1 MIIKQKKLL
10 SSAAAVFLA
19 VSLAAG
25 SVYADAEQTQ
35 TQAQTAHYKL
45 SLKDAIDMAIKDN
58 PQITACE
65 TEQKSNKINLD
76 AAYKNMNRYKK
87 ADVHSTNYSV
97 MFVKKGYYVHSYEAA
112 IRLND
117 KNLEKI
123 KSNISYNVTQ
133 SYFNYKIADSLCGI
147 AQNAYNLAKENYDNV
162 SKRFELGM
170 IAELDLK
177 SAGLNVTQC
186 ENTLNSYIRTRDI
199 AKENL
204 KINLQLDG
212 TDCDFELTDS
222 IECKDFSA
230 ALKDDTEKAMKSRYD
245 VNALNENY
253 LLAKEYFEIA
263 KPLSESSATY
273 QSAYSDYINKE
284 YSYTN
289 GKKQIALSLNNTYNS
304 CLTAKDSLN
313 TAQTSADIA
322 KQTYDINKVK
332 FGSGMITNTEL
343 TKSLN
348 DYLNANISLENAKLT
363 YKLAVE
369 KYGYEI
375 SIGL

>member
-273 QSAYSDYINKE
+273 QSE